1 MPYSKQTFIDGQ
13 VLTAAH
19 LNHIEDGLKTLDS
32 TVLSGNIP
40 VDTTLTQANKP
51 ADAKTTGEAISSI
64 PKVAIGTS
72 SPTDEGVKLWIDTT
86 SGMETFDLPEIN
98 DEEVST
104 TDTWSS
110 KKITQMIFEL
120 TYPIGKVIHT
130 TRPENPATYLGGG
143 TWQQIKDRF
152 LLGAGDS
159 YTAGSEGGE
168 AKHVLTSNEM
178 PNHTHQET
186 FDLGGG
192 YTRPIGDTTQSAY
205 TEQTSTVD
213 GTYKKITATTA
224 NTSAGSSNVL
234 YPIVTKA
241 AGGNQAHNNMPPYKT
256 VYIWER
262 IS

>member
-130 TRPENPATYLGGG
+130 TRSENPATYLGGG
-143 TWQQIKDRF
+143 TWQQIKDKF

-159 YTAGSEGGE
+159 YSAGSEGGE
-168 AKHVLTSNEM
+168 AKHVLTSSEM
-178 PNHTHQET
+178 PSHSHRSPVAAESTGSTTLSSGTVIYRATNGKTSY
-186 FDLGGG
+186 LGGLMSE
-192 YTRPIGDTTQSAY
+192 TT
-205 TEQTSTVD
+205 
-213 GTYKKITATTA
+213 
-224 NTSAGSSNVL
+224 
-234 YPIVTKA
+234 
-241 AGGNQAHNNMPPYKT
+241 GGNQAHNNMPPYKT